1 MRITRVTE
9 GSPAWDAGLRA
20 GDEIIAIDGLPV
32 RDALEFTYLGA
43 DDAILVQVRRGAD
56 AELACELE
64 RTPGEGWGIELPED
78 PVRCCG
84 NDCLFCFIDQNPRG
98 LRPTLY
104 VKDEDY
110 RLSVLYGNYVT
121 LTNLREW
128 EIERIIA
135 QHLSPLYVSV
145 HATDPA
151 VRRRLIRSRSRA
163 NIAGL
168 MRRLGAG
175 GIRMHA
181 QIVLVPGYNDGEVL
195 AATLEDLE
203 GLFPDVASVAI
214 VPVGLTKHR
223 AHLTPLRELS
233 AAQAQGV
240 IGHVALRQERCLRLH
255 GSRIHFLADEIYLL
269 AGAPLPAVA
278 AYEGFPQVENGV
290 GMVRAFDEDLR
301 RRARLFGPHG
311 GGAHDRRGPHRRAPA
326 GKPLRVAVVTGTLFG
341 PLLAERLATALV
353 RTGES
358 AAYRVEVVA
367 AVNELFGTQVTVA
380 GLLSGADIVGELGRR
395 EQYDRVV
402 LPCEMFNSDGFT
414 LDHQRPVELAR
425 QLACPVQLGW
435 AGEVIPA

>member
-240 IGHVALRQERCLRLH
+240 IDHVALRQERCLRLH